1 MSVSASRK
9 YKNVVSIVWEFKQIF
24 FKAVQRA
31 LCLWEHLLDSFDRSY
46 TVVLSFLENMFGKIV
61 INNSSR

>member
-31 LCLWEHLLDSFDRSY
+31 LCLWEHLLDSFDHSY

-61 INNSSR
+61 INNSSG